1 MDGEFKLPEVAVE
14 KNWYRCRRCGQK
26 LALFSNTSKCQGVFI
41 RCKRCGR
48 EEEIR
53 ISNKH

>member
-26 LALFSNTSKCQGVFI
+26 LALFSNTSRCQGVFI